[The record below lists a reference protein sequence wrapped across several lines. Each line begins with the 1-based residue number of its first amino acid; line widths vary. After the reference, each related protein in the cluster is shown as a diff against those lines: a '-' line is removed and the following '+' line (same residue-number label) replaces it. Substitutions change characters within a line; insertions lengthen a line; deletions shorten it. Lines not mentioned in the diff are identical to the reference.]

1 MKTTLFVLS
10 LLSIAACAKHPE
22 AHESAAQ
29 PAASKPTSSPVSSLP
44 PAKPV
49 SAEPAPT
56 PAPTPI
62 PLPVETTPTAPVVD
76 ADHALTSAV
85 RTALEHQLGLYD
97 LEISVVDGK
106 VSLGGSVSTPA
117 EKEGAEKA
125 AEEVTGV
132 HSVDNQLLVKGG

>member
-10 LLSIAACAKHPE
+10 LLSIAACAKQPE
-22 AHESAAQ
+22 AHEPAAQ

-44 PAKPV
+44 AAKPV
-49 SAEPAPT
+49 NTEPAPT
-56 PAPTPI
+56 PAPI
-62 PLPVETTPTAPVVD
+62 PLPVETTPSAPVID

-97 LEISVVDGK
+97 LEVSVVDGK

-117 EKEGAEKA
+117 EKEGAEKVA
-125 AEEVTGV
+125 KEVAGV